1 MAKSVKTKKKV
12 LKRPAPKRI
21 GIVGFGFMGRMHYGH
36 WKKQKGVKVVALCDS
51 NIAQFS
57 EGIQGG
63 NLEGADNSTDY
74 GEAALYD
81 DFDKMLAE
89 ANLDAISLTLPTP
102 LHVPLTVKALKAGV
116 SVLCEKPMS
125 LDAKSCKPMLDAA
138 RKAPR
143 GAKLMIA
150 HCLRFWPCYTQL
162 KQYIDCGKYGRVI
175 AASFN
180 RYSAMPGWGK
190 GPNWFT
196 DESKSG
202 GVALDLHIHDTD
214 MVHFLFG
221 MPRSVTSS
229 ATFNK
234 EGVMTFIKTS
244 YDVGG
249 PAVTSEGCWAMT
261 QSFGFK
267 ATYMVTFEKAVVVM
281 DTGCSD
287 VMKVYPSRGESFV
300 PKLKKGDGYEYEIAW
315 FAEKLRGGKVDE
327 VITPSQSCDSVR
339 IVDAEKRS
347 AKTGRKV
354 ALK

>member
-1 MAKSVKTKKKV
+1 MAKKVKAKKKSAG
-12 LKRPAPKRI
+12 KSAPKRI

-36 WKKQKGVKVVALCDS
+36 WKMQKGVKVVALCDS

-57 EGIQGG
+57 EGIEGG
-63 NLEGADNSTDY
+63 NLAGADNSTDY
-74 GEAALYD
+74 GDAAIYN
-81 DFDKMLAE
+81 DFDRMLAE
-89 ANLDAISLTLPTP
+89 AGLDAISLSLPTP
-102 LHVPLTVKALKAGV
+102 LHAPLTVKALQAGV

-125 LDAKSCKPMLDAA
+125 LDAKSCKVMLDAA
-138 RKAPR
+138 AKAPR
-143 GAKLMIA
+143 GTELMIA
-150 HCLRFWPCYTQL
+150 HCLRFWPCYTQV
-162 KQYIDCGKYGRVI
+162 KQYIDSGKYGRVI

-221 MPRSVTSS
+221 MPKGVTSA
-229 ATFNK
+229 ATYNAD
-234 EGVMTFIKTS
+234 GVMTFIKS
-244 YDVGG
+244 AYDVGG

-261 QSFGFK
+261 QSFGFR
-267 ATYMVTFEKAVVVM
+267 ATYMLTFEKAVVEM
-281 DTGCSD
+281 DTGSGD
-287 VMKVYPSRGESFV
+287 VMKVYPARGKPFV
-300 PKLKKGDGYEYEIAW
+300 PKLKKGDGYQYEIEW
-315 FAEKLRGGKVDE
+315 FAAKLRGEKVE
-327 VITPSQSCDSVR
+327 SVITPEQSRDSVR

-347 AKTGRKV
+347 AASGRRV